1 MADANST
8 ALNYS
13 INDVRDTLSE
23 ARAVATFVQGIT
35 LVSGPVRDLHL
46 SAGQTTGLYYTMQDL
61 IDRISRA
68 EGMLEQLNSPKKPET
83 TARTAEMEGAQS

>member
-8 ALNYS
+8 ALDYS
-13 INDVRDTLSE
+13 MNDVRDTLSE

-46 SAGQTTGLYYTMQDL
+46 SAGQVSGLFYTMEDL
-61 IDRISRA
+61 IDRIRRA
-68 EGMLEQLNSPKKPET
+68 EDMLEQLNFPKKPKTE
-83 TARTAEMEGAQS
+83 AHDAELEGA